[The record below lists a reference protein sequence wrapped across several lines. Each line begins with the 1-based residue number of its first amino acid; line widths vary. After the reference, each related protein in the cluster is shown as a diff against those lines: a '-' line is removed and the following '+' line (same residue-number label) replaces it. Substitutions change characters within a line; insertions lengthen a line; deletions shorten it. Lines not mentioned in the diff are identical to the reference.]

1 MELMIMS
8 NLMVAFNAGLVDLKM
23 FDEAGTLVNTTG
35 GYTNAYTGAKEE
47 FAGANSLTAGMKTF
61 YNTALLENARST
73 FIYQQL
79 GRKQALPQNH
89 GMTVEWR
96 KWNTLPDCDKL
107 QEAVI
112 PVGKKLGQTAI
123 NVAIA
128 EYGQYVSISKQM
140 ETHYVDDTVLGAT
153 EELGAA
159 AGRTYE
165 KLIRNVLGANTN
177 VIYADVMKAGAYVS
191 TPATRANLRTAMG
204 TEGNT
209 AYLSPD
215 MINKAVTV
223 LRKNNA
229 PYYNGNKYVAVI
241 HPSCTYDLRSHPDWI
256 DAHKYARPE
265 EIYNGEIGELH
276 GVRFVESD
284 LAPIIKGSSDTY
296 AVYQV
301 MIFGRDAF
309 GVVDPA
315 GAGMEMIIKSAKEVG
330 GPLEQFG
337 TAGTKFSMAAKVLY
351 PERMVTIECCST
363 YSKVDVAN

>member
-1 MELMIMS
+1 MT
-8 NLMVAFNAGLVDLKM
+8 AFNAGIVELKM

-35 GYTNAYTGAKEE
+35 GYTNAYNGNVEN
-47 FAGANSLTAGMKTF
+47 FSGANSLTAGMKTF

-73 FIYQQL
+73 FIFQQL
-79 GRKQALPQNH
+79 GRKQTLPQHH

-112 PVGKKLGQTAI
+112 PVGKKLGETAI

-128 EYGQYVSISKQM
+128 EYGQYVAISKQM

-153 EELGAA
+153 EELGAS

-177 VIYADVMKAGAYVS
+177 VIFADVINDGKYVS
-191 TPATRANLRTAMG
+191 TPATRDALKTAMA
-204 TEGNT
+204 TEGNKP
-209 AYLSPD
+209 YLTPD

-229 PYYNGNKYVAVI
+229 PYYSGNKFVAVI
-241 HPSCTYDLRSHPDWI
+241 HPSCTYDLRSHPDWVE
-256 DAHKYARPE
+256 AHKYARPE

-284 LAPIIKGSSDTY
+284 LAPIIKGDGDTY

-301 MIFGRDAF
+301 MVFGRDAF

-337 TAGTKFSMAAKVLY
+337 TAGTKFSMAAKILY
-351 PERMVTIECCST
+351 PERLLTLESLSS
-363 YSKVDVAN
+363 YSAVDEAN